1 MPTLP
6 ALFPAMAVTGD
17 LPVQLS
23 TREVL
28 LRLGAASLF
37 GALVGFNR
45 EIHLKPA
52 GLRTQALVAL
62 GSATITLVASDL
74 VLESGHPNVDA
85 ISRAVQGVI
94 TGIGFLGAGA
104 ILRDRAGVQVHG
116 LTTAASVWISS
127 ALGLACGA
135 GLWRLALIPLGLA
148 LGILWL
154 LTPVEEWIH
163 RRSTP
168 PAAAPPEP

>member
-1 MPTLP
+1 MP
-6 ALFPAMAVTGD
+6 ALATLLPVIAASGD
-17 LPVQLS
+17 LTSRLS
-23 TREVL
+23 NHEVL

-45 EIHLKPA
+45 EIHFKPA
-52 GLRTQALVAL
+52 GIRTQALVAL
-62 GSATITLVASDL
+62 GAATVTLVTSDL
-74 VLESGHPNVDA
+74 VLESGQPNVDA
-85 ISRAVQGVI
+85 ISRGMQGVI

-104 ILRDRAGVQVHG
+104 ILRDRSGVQVHG
-116 LTTAASVWISS
+116 LTTAASVWISA

-154 LTPVEEWIH
+154 LQPVEELIH
-163 RRSTP
+163 RRFSPPPPPP
-168 PAAAPPEP
+168 PAS

>member
-1 MPTLP
+1 MPTLAGFYP
-6 ALFPAMAVTGD
+6 LIAGFGEANS
-17 LPVQLS
+17 QLS
-23 TREVL
+23 NREVL
-28 LRLGAASLF
+28 LRLGVASLF

-45 EIHLKPA
+45 EIHFKPA

-62 GSATITLVASDL
+62 GSATITLLASDL

-85 ISRAVQGVI
+85 ISRAIQGVI

-104 ILRDRAGVQVHG
+104 ILRDRSGVQVHG
-116 LTTAASVWISS
+116 LTTAASVWISA

-135 GLWRLALIPLGLA
+135 GLWRLAVIPLVLA

-154 LTPVEEWIH
+154 LSPVEEWIH
-163 RRSTP
+163 RRNGPETDS
-168 PAAAPPEP
+168 PPEP